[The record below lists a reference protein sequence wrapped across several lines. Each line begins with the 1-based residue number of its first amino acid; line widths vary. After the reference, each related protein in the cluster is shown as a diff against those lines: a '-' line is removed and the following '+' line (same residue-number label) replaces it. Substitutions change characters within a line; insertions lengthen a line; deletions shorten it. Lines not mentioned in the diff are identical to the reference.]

1 MVGGGRCLRWGR
13 IMAQFLLELFSEEI
27 PARMQVK
34 AVDDLSRL
42 ITQGLAEAEVTFSAP
57 STYVTPRRL
66 VIVIDGLPTVQADRM
81 VERKGPRIDAPA
93 AAIEGFLRSAETT
106 IDACEKRD
114 IKGATFLFSVKTVKG
129 QDTAKLL
136 GELIIKAIREF
147 PWPKSMKFGGQ
158 TQGWVRPLHGIVALL
173 DNKII
178 PGTIDM
184 GGGKTLAFGN
194 ATKGHRFL
202 SSGDVIVND
211 FAEYERKLRD
221 AYVVLNRAEKKELI
235 LKGAAKA
242 LPSGLR
248 VQEDKNL
255 LEEVAGLVEWPVPLV
270 GKIDAEFMKLPPEV
284 LTAFMRSKQKYFSVE
299 TTTGSLAPHFVV
311 VANMMATDG
320 GKAIVAGNE
329 RVLRARLS
337 DAQFFYET
345 DQKQKLD
352 LFLPKLADM
361 TFHAKLGTVLD
372 KVKRLEMLAATLAA
386 YVPGAD
392 AKIAGRA
399 AHLAKA
405 DLVTGMVG
413 EFPELQ
419 GIMGRYYALHQG
431 EDASVATAIAEHYAP
446 MGPSDRCPSA
456 ANSVVVSLADK
467 LDTLVGFFAIGEMP
481 TGSKDPFALRRAA
494 LGLIRLIRENKLRL
508 PLRKIFAAAGA
519 GYGQRITWSVKIED
533 ALLEFVADRLKV
545 ALKEQGVRHDLI
557 TAVFA
562 LGNED
567 DITRLLARVE
577 ALGSL
582 LATEDGV
589 NLLAAYRRATNI
601 LRIEEKKDGR
611 TYASDTKKD
620 LLSLMEESALQS
632 ALEKASA
639 GVKTALP
646 KEDYNSGMAALAGL
660 RRPVDVF
667 FDKVTVNAPEAA
679 LRENRLRLLAGI
691 RDTMEIVA
699 DFSKIE
705 G

>member
-1 MVGGGRCLRWGR
+1 
-13 IMAQFLLELFSEEI
+13 MAQFLLELFSEEI

-34 AVDDLSRL
+34 AVEDLSRL
-42 ITQGLAEAEVTFSAP
+42 ITQGLTAAEVTFSAP

-66 VIVIDGLPTVQADRM
+66 VVVMDGLPRVQADRV

-136 GELIIKAIREF
+136 GELIIKVIREF

-158 TQGWVRPLHGIVALL
+158 TQGWVRPLHSILALL
-173 DNKII
+173 DDKVI
-178 PGTIDM
+178 PGAIDM
-184 GGGKTLAFGN
+184 GGGKTLTFGN
-194 ATKGHRFL
+194 VTKGHRFL
-202 SSGDVIVND
+202 SSGDITVNG

-221 AYVVLNRAEKKELI
+221 AHVVLNRIEKKQLI
-235 LKGAAKA
+235 LAGAAKA
-242 LPSGLR
+242 LPADLR
-248 VQEDKNL
+248 VQQDSEL

-270 GKIDAEFMKLPPEV
+270 GSIDAEFMKLPPEV

-299 TTTGSLAPHFVV
+299 TTKGNLAPRFVV

-352 LFLPKLADM
+352 LFRPKLADM

-372 KVKRLEMLAATLAA
+372 KVKRLEILVATLAA

-431 EDASVATAIAEHYAP
+431 EAALVAEAIAEHYAP
-446 MGPSDRCPSA
+446 LGPSDRCPSA

-519 GYGQRITWSVKIED
+519 GYGQRIVWSDKIED
-533 ALLEFVADRLKV
+533 ALLDFFADRLKV
-545 ALKEQGVRHDLI
+545 VLKEQGLRHDLI

-577 ALGSL
+577 ALGGL
-582 LATEDGV
+582 LATEDGA

-601 LRIEEKKDGR
+601 LRIEEKKDCR
-611 TYASDTKKD
+611 TYTSDIKKD
-620 LLSLMEESALQS
+620 LFSLTEESALQS

-639 GVKTALP
+639 GVKAALP
-646 KEDYNSGMAALAGL
+646 KEDYNSAMAALGGL
-660 RRPVDVF
+660 RWPVDVF
-667 FDKVTVNAPEAA
+667 FDKVTVNAPEPG

>member
-1 MVGGGRCLRWGR
+1 
-13 IMAQFLLELFSEEI
+13 
-27 PARMQVK
+27 
-34 AVDDLSRL
+34 
-42 ITQGLAEAEVTFSAP
+42 
-57 STYVTPRRL
+57 
-66 VIVIDGLPTVQADRM
+66 
-81 VERKGPRIDAPA
+81 
-93 AAIEGFLRSAETT
+93 
-106 IDACEKRD
+106 
-114 IKGATFLFSVKTVKG
+114 
-129 QDTAKLL
+129 
-136 GELIIKAIREF
+136 
-147 PWPKSMKFGGQ
+147 
-158 TQGWVRPLHGIVALL
+158 
-173 DNKII
+173 
-178 PGTIDM
+178 M
-184 GGGKTLAFGN
+184 GGGKTLAFGKTT
-194 ATKGHRFL
+194 AGHRFL
-202 SSGDVIVND
+202 SPASITVGSFPD
-211 FAEYERKLRD
+211 YQSKLRAAQVILD
-221 AYVVLNRAEKKELI
+221 RSEKKELI
-235 LKGAAKA
+235 VKEAAKA
-242 LPSGLR
+242 LASSLKMK
-248 VQEDKNL
+248 EDKEL

-270 GKIDAEFMKLPPEV
+270 GNIDASFMKLPPEV

-299 TTTGSLAPHFVV
+299 AANRNLAPHFVV
-311 VANMMATDG
+311 VANMIARDG

-361 TFHAKLGTVLD
+361 AFHAKLGTVLD
-372 KVKRLEMLAATLAA
+372 KVKRLEILAATLAA
-386 YVPGAD
+386 YVSGAD
-392 AKIAGRA
+392 AKMAGRA

-431 EDASVATAIAEHYAP
+431 ETSPVAEAIAEHYAP
-446 MGPSDRCPSA
+446 LGPSDRCPSA
-456 ANSVVVSLADK
+456 PNSVALSLADK
-467 LDTLVGFFAIGEMP
+467 LDTLVGFFAIGEVP

-519 GYGQRITWSVKIED
+519 SYGDRISWSTKIED
-533 ALLEFVADRLKV
+533 SLLEFFADRLKV
-545 ALKEQGVRHDLI
+545 ALKEQGIRHDLI

-577 ALGSL
+577 ALGGL
-582 LATEDGV
+582 LATEDGA

-611 TYASDTKKD
+611 SYTSVAKKD
-620 LLSLMEESALQS
+620 LFSLTEESALHH
-632 ALEKASA
+632 ALEKAVA
-639 GVKTALP
+639 GVKAALP
-646 KEDYNSGMAALAGL
+646 KEDYNSGMTALARL
-660 RRPVDVF
+660 RQPVDVF

-679 LRENRLRLLAGI
+679 LRENRLHLLAGI
-691 RDTMEIVA
+691 RDTMETVA

>member
-1 MVGGGRCLRWGR
+1 
-13 IMAQFLLELFSEEI
+13 MAQFLLELFSEEI

-34 AVDDLSRL
+34 AVEDLSRL
-42 ITQGLAEAEVTFSAP
+42 ITQGLTAAEVAFSP
-57 STYVTPRRL
+57 PVTYVTPRRL
-66 VIVIDGLPTVQADRM
+66 VVAIDGLPTVQADRT
-81 VERKGPRIDAPA
+81 VERKGPRIDAPP

-106 IDACEKRD
+106 VDECEKRD
-114 IKGATFLFSVKTVKG
+114 VKGATFLFSLKTVKG

-136 GELIIKAIREF
+136 GELIVKAIAEF

-158 TQGWVRPLHGIVALL
+158 TQGWVRPLHSVLALF
-173 DNKII
+173 DGKVV
-178 PGTIDM
+178 PGAIDM
-184 GGGKTLAFGN
+184 GGGKILAFDK
-194 ATKGHRFL
+194 TTVGHRFL
-202 SSGDVIVND
+202 APAGIAVDSFSD
-211 FAEYERKLRD
+211 YQTKLRAAHVILD
-221 AYVVLNRAEKKELI
+221 RSEKKELI
-235 LKGAAKA
+235 LKDAAKA
-242 LPSGLR
+242 LASSLK
-248 VQEDKNL
+248 VKEDKEL

-270 GKIDAEFMKLPPEV
+270 GNIDASFMKLPPEV

-299 TTTGSLAPHFVV
+299 TTSKNLAPHFVV
-311 VANMMATDG
+311 VANMIASDG

-372 KVKRLEMLAATLAA
+372 KVKRLESLAATVAA
-386 YVPGAD
+386 YVSGAD

-419 GIMGRYYALHQG
+419 GIMGRYYALHHG
-431 EDASVATAIAEHYAP
+431 EASPVAEAIAEHYAP
-446 MGPSDRCPSA
+446 LGPSDRCPSA
-456 ANSVVVSLADK
+456 ANSIVLSLADK
-467 LDTLVGFFAIGEMP
+467 LDTLVGFFAIGEVP

-519 GYGQRITWSVKIED
+519 GYGNRIAWSTKIED
-533 ALLEFVADRLKV
+533 ALLEFFADRLKV
-545 ALKEQGVRHDLI
+545 ALKEQGIRHDLI

-582 LATEDGV
+582 LATEDGA

-611 TYASDTKKD
+611 SYTAAAKKD
-620 LLSLMEESALQS
+620 LFSLTEESALHH
-632 ALEKASA
+632 ALEKAVA
-639 GVKTALP
+639 GVKAALP
-646 KEDYNSGMAALAGL
+646 KEDYNSGMTALAEL
-660 RRPVDVF
+660 RQPVDVF
-667 FDKVTVNAPEAA
+667 FDKVTVNASEAA
-679 LRENRLRLLAGI
+679 LRENRLHLLAGI
-691 RDTMEIVA
+691 RDTMETVA

>member
-1 MVGGGRCLRWGR
+1 
-13 IMAQFLLELFSEEI
+13 MAQFLLELFSEEI

-34 AVDDLSRL
+34 AVEDLSRL
-42 ITQGLAEAEVTFSAP
+42 ITQGLTEAEMAFAAP
-57 STYVTPRRL
+57 LTYVTPRRL
-66 VIVIDGLPTVQADRM
+66 VIVVDGLPTVQADRV
-81 VERKGPRIDAPA
+81 VERKGPRLDAPA

-106 IDACEKRD
+106 LDACEKRD
-114 IKGATFLFSVKTVKG
+114 IKGATFLFSVKTVRG

-158 TQGWVRPLHGIVALL
+158 TQGWVRPLHSILALL

-178 PGTIDM
+178 PGAIDM
-184 GGGKTLAFGN
+184 GGSKTLTFGN
-194 ATKGHRFL
+194 STKGHRFL
-202 SSGDVIVND
+202 SPGDVSVNG
-211 FAEYERKLRD
+211 FAEYEQKLRD
-221 AYVVLNRAEKKELI
+221 ASVVLNRAERKQLI
-235 LKGAAKA
+235 LNGAAKA
-242 LPSGLR
+242 LPSGLKM
-248 VQEDKNL
+248 QQDGEL

-270 GKIDAEFMKLPPEV
+270 GSIDAEFMKLPPEV

-299 TTTGSLAPHFVV
+299 TTTGTLAPHFVV
-311 VANMMATDG
+311 VANMMAADG

-337 DAQFFYET
+337 DAQFFYEI

-352 LFLPKLADM
+352 LFLPKLAEM

-372 KVKRLEMLAATLAA
+372 KVKRLETLAATLAA

-446 MGPSDRCPSA
+446 LGPSDRCPSA

-467 LDTLVGFFAIGEMP
+467 LDTLVGFFAISEMP

-494 LGLIRLIRENKLRL
+494 LGVIRLIRENKLRL

-519 GYGQRITWSVKIED
+519 GYGQRVAWSVKIED
-533 ALLEFVADRLKV
+533 ALLDFFADRLKV
-545 ALKEQGVRHDLI
+545 VLKEQGLRHDLI

-562 LGNED
+562 LGDQD

-577 ALGSL
+577 ALGGL

-611 TYASDTKKD
+611 TYTSEAKKE
-620 LLSLMEESALQS
+620 LFSLAEESSLQS
-632 ALEKASA
+632 ALEKAST
-639 GVKTALP
+639 GVKAALP
-646 KEDYNSGMAALAGL
+646 KEDYTSGMTALAGL

-667 FDKVTVNAPEAA
+667 FDKVTVNAAEAA

>member
-1 MVGGGRCLRWGR
+1 
-13 IMAQFLLELFSEEI
+13 MAQFLLEVFSEEI

-34 AVDDLSRL
+34 AVEDLSRL
-42 ITQGLAEAEVTFSAP
+42 ITQGLTAAEVTFSAP
-57 STYVTPRRL
+57 VTYVTPRRL
-66 VIVIDGLPTVQADRM
+66 VIAIDGLPTMQADRT
-81 VERKGPRIDAPA
+81 VERKGPRIDAPP

-106 IDACEKRD
+106 LDECEKRD
-114 IKGATFLFSVKTVKG
+114 IKGATFLFSLKMVKG
-129 QDTAKLL
+129 QETAKLL
-136 GELIIKAIREF
+136 GELIVKAIAEF

-158 TQGWVRPLHGIVALL
+158 TQGWVRPLHNILALF
-173 DNKII
+173 DGKVV
-178 PGTIDM
+178 PGAVDM
-184 GGGKTLAFGN
+184 GGGKTLAFDN
-194 ATKGHRFL
+194 TTAGHRFL
-202 SSGDVIVND
+202 APASITIDGFPD
-211 FAEYERKLRD
+211 YQTKLR
-221 AYVVLNRAEKKELI
+221 AAHVVLDRSEKKELI
-235 LKGAAKA
+235 LKGAARA
-242 LPSGLR
+242 LASSLKMK
-248 VQEDKNL
+248 EDKEL

-270 GKIDAEFMKLPPEV
+270 GNIDDSFMKLPPEV

-299 TTTGSLAPHFVV
+299 TANGKLAPHFLV
-311 VANMMATDG
+311 VANMIASDG

-352 LFLPKLADM
+352 QFLPKLADM

-372 KVKRLEMLAATLAA
+372 KVKRLETLAATLATH
-386 YVPGAD
+386 VPGAD

-419 GIMGRYYALHQG
+419 GVMGRYYALHQD
-431 EDASVATAIAEHYAP
+431 EASSVAEAIAEHYAP
-446 MGPSDRCPSA
+446 LGPSDRCPSA
-456 ANSVVVSLADK
+456 ANSVVLSLADK
-467 LDTLVGFFAIGEMP
+467 LDTLVGFFAIGEVP

-519 GYGQRITWSVKIED
+519 GYGNRIAWSTKIED
-533 ALLEFVADRLKV
+533 ALLEFFADRLKV
-545 ALKEQGVRHDLI
+545 ALKEQGIRHDLI

-577 ALGSL
+577 ALGHL
-582 LATEDGV
+582 LATEDGA

-611 TYASDTKKD
+611 SYASAAKKD
-620 LLSLMEESALQS
+620 LFSLTEESALHQ
-632 ALEKASA
+632 ALEKAVT
-639 GVKTALP
+639 GVKAALP

-660 RRPVDVF
+660 RQPVDVF
-667 FDKVTVNAPEAA
+667 FDKVTVNASEAA
-679 LRENRLRLLAGI
+679 LRENRLHLLAGI
-691 RDTMEIVA
+691 RDTMETVA